1 MGRNPKFEDTHF
13 ISAAQEVIAT
23 DGLEGLNVL
32 KIARQAGAT
41 TGSLYHRFA
50 SVEEL
55 AAMAWMEAAESFQ
68 SEFALALSEA
78 PPAEAVLAGAL
89 VTPDWSRKN
98 LTAARGLLR
107 SSAAT
112 LKQQELP
119 APLQKR
125 LGRLQSNLRRT
136 ILSFARRYESKASPE
151 RIELFQFLLADMP
164 LAAVTPYLK
173 RGELP
178 PDRVNSVIRTA
189 ISGFYKELK
198 N

>member
-23 DGLEGLNVL
+23 DGQEGLNVL

-98 LTAARGLLR
+98 LTAARVLLR

-136 ILSFARRYESKASPE
+136 ILSFARRYENKASPE

>member
-98 LTAARGLLR
+98 LTAARVLLR

>member
-23 DGLEGLNVL
+23 DGQEGLNVL

-98 LTAARGLLR
+98 LTAARVLLR